1 MAVSVLRLR
10 TVKPQSRT
18 HDGRAVVAKNVA
30 NVLSADDIY
39 YLYVIC
45 IWIDIPVPCRAS
57 TPMPL
62 KMRHLVAK
70 NGSYAHIAQL
80 QRRPYYAWA
89 CAMRARRRV
98 LICIFFIMYV

>member
-30 NVLSADDIY
+30 NVLIADDIY

-45 IWIDIPVPCRAS
+45 I
-57 TPMPL
+57 
-62 KMRHLVAK
+62 
-70 NGSYAHIAQL
+70 
-80 QRRPYYAWA
+80 
-89 CAMRARRRV
+89 
-98 LICIFFIMYV
+98 